1 MSKLLDYVCSCDVT
15 SLSKYSIMSILLD
28 YACDV
33 FPLLRCS
40 SHHCIQIMSICVTG
54 RHLVSPFSVSY
65 GLTERATLPV
75 PSGQRPRNGRRA
87 QQQRRPTGLHDNC
100 RLRPRTASRTM
111 GIGTVYEASGQA
123 PIRNWEVEVPDK
135 DVTASI
141 SSTSKTV
148 ENGNLASRT
157 IEGIRHGNLRYAPFS
172 HRGHCFGLL
181 LVGSKK
187 VQNYHRPLVSA
198 C

>member
-1 MSKLLDYVCSCDVT
+1 MQFP
-15 SLSKYSIMSILLD
+15 SLYPDHVNMC
-28 YACDV
+28 YG
-33 FPLLRCS
+33 
-40 SHHCIQIMSICVTG
+40 TN
-54 RHLVSPFSVSY
+54 LVSPFSSPMVAQDRY
-65 GLTERATLPV
+65 ATGTEW
-75 PSGQRPRNGRRA
+75 QRPRNGRRA

-172 HRGHCFGLL
+172 HRGHCFGL
-181 LVGSKK
+181 
-187 VQNYHRPLVSA
+187 
-198 C
+198 